1 MKSKKINAE
10 TLTTFIEKLKLTL
23 SYAKQELIGFQ
34 KKELEIK
41 TKQDN
46 ELEELQTE
54 KAFLL
59 EKKALIDK
67 LLLEQQT
74 GEEK

>member
-1 MKSKKINAE
+1 MKSKKIKAE

-23 SYAKQELIGFQ
+23 SYAKQELTGFQ

-46 ELEELQTE
+46 ELEKLQAE

>member
-1 MKSKKINAE
+1 MKSKKIKAE

-54 KAFLL
+54 
-59 EKKALIDK
+59 
-67 LLLEQQT
+67 
-74 GEEK
+74 

>member
-1 MKSKKINAE
+1 MKNKKTKEE
-10 TLTTFIEKLKLTL
+10 TLATFIEKLKLTL
-23 SYAKQELIGFQ
+23 AYAKQELVGFQ
-34 KKELEIK
+34 KKEQDLEIK
-41 TKQDN
+41 TKN
-46 ELEELQTE
+46 ELEELQAE

>member
-1 MKSKKINAE
+1 MKSKKIKAE

>member
-1 MKSKKINAE
+1 MKSKKIKAE
-10 TLTTFIEKLKLTL
+10 TLTTFIEKLKLAL
-23 SYAKQELIGFQ
+23 SYAKQELTGFQ

-41 TKQDN
+41 TKQNN
-46 ELEELQTE
+46 ELEELKAE

-67 LLLEQQT
+67 LLKQT

>member
-1 MKSKKINAE
+1 MKSKKIKAE
-10 TLTTFIEKLKLTL
+10 TLATFIEKLKLAL
-23 SYAKQELIGFQ
+23 AYAKQELIGVQ
-34 KKELEIK
+34 KKEQDLEIK
-41 TKQDN
+41 TKN
-46 ELEELQTE
+46 ELEELQAE

>member
-1 MKSKKINAE
+1 MKSKKIKAE
-10 TLTTFIEKLKLTL
+10 TFATFIEKLKSALF
-23 SYAKQELIGFQ
+23 YAKQELIGVQ

-41 TKQDN
+41 TKQDKD
-46 ELEELQTE
+46 LEELQSE

-67 LLLEQQT
+67 LLLLKQT
-74 GEEK
+74 GGEK

>member
-1 MKSKKINAE
+1 MKSKKIKAE

-23 SYAKQELIGFQ
+23 SYAKQELTGFQ

-46 ELEELQTE
+46 ELEKLQAE

-67 LLLEQQT
+67 LLKQT

>member
-1 MKSKKINAE
+1 MKSKKIKAE
-10 TLTTFIEKLKLTL
+10 TLATFIEKLKLAL
-23 SYAKQELIGFQ
+23 FHAKQELTGFQ

-46 ELEELQTE
+46 ELEELQAE

-67 LLLEQQT
+67 LLKQT